1 MMELCNITKTYAEKV
16 IFDNFDLRLEDGER
30 LMLCAPSGRG
40 KTTLLGL
47 MMGLIKPDGGTVQG
61 IPQTMAAVFQ
71 EDRLPDDFTP
81 LACIRMTAPRTVSKE
96 TVTAHLNEAGLAD
109 CLQLPVKNL
118 SGGQKR
124 RVAIVRAVISD
135 AEMLLLDEPF
145 TGLDRETKRTV
156 IDYID
161 RHCAGK
167 TLVFVSH
174 DPEDAELLS
183 ARVFRLS

>member
-96 TVTAHLNEAGLAD
+96 TITAHLNEAGLAD

-135 AEMLLLDEPF
+135 AEMLFLDEPF
-145 TGLDRETKRTV
+145 TGLDPETKKKMCA
-156 IDYID
+156 YINKYTK
-161 RHCAGK
+161 GK
-167 TLVFVSH
+167 TLVAVSH
-174 DPEDAELLS
+174 DEHDAELLECKS
-183 ARVFRLS
+183 LRI